1 MSNSIRELTEKIYNE
16 GVVKANHE
24 AQQIIAQARAE
35 AEKIN
40 ASANKEYNHLI
51 KQAEH
56 DAEEIRKKAFSEINL
71 AGQKMIS
78 NLKQQ
83 VTNLLTSMQVDL
95 LADEVFNNEEFVR
108 QMLLIVVESWAG
120 QNGDQGLSLLIP
132 EKEEAK
138 FISFF
143 QQRMAAK
150 LNQGVELKVDPSMRN
165 GFKIG
170 PKDGHYVI
178 SFTAQDFENYFESYL
193 KERTWKLICGNS

>member
-16 GVVKANHE
+16 GVVKANQE

-95 LADEVFNNEEFVR
+95 LADEVFNNEKFVR

-170 PKDGHYVI
+170 PKDGHYLI
-178 SFTAQDFENYFESYL
+178 SFTAQDFENYFKSYL
-193 KERTWKLICGNS
+193 KERTWKLICGNF

>member
-16 GVVKANHE
+16 GVVKANQE

-95 LADEVFNNEEFVR
+95 LADKVFNNEEFVR
-108 QMLLIVVESWAG
+108 QMLLIVVEGWAG

-132 EKEEAK
+132 EEEEAK

-150 LNQGVELKVDPSMRN
+150 LNRGVELKVDPSMRN

-178 SFTAQDFENYFESYL
+178 SFTAQDFENYFKSYL